1 VLDSPELHPA
11 RAATNAVIV
20 LWYACAITCMMKRRK
35 DGDFMKAYSYFC
47 STRIELGKG
56 KTKELPAL
64 LQSLQIAGSVLLV
77 SDPGVVRTGL
87 VAPIRSAL
95 EEAGFRVTLFDGLSQ
110 NPRDRECLEGAAL
123 FREAGATAVVAIGG
137 GSAMDTGKTIALCGQ
152 NGGTPADY
160 ADGRLPYTNI
170 APIVCVP
177 TTAGTGS
184 EVTRSAV
191 ITESATHRK
200 MTLKHAALRPTLA
213 VLDPVLTYS
222 VPPAVTA
229 ATGVD
234 ALVHAIEGYTC
245 KVTNPISQALGARA
259 MQTIV
264 GALPAAYANGQDE
277 EARHAMLEG
286 SLLAGL
292 CFGSADVAAVHCLAE
307 ALGGLYDTP
316 HGVANSV
323 FLPYVLKFNA
333 AEDKPMHA
341 SLARY
346 MGFAVD
352 ADTDDQAID
361 KLIGGIAALTESL
374 NIPRLEELPGIK
386 EEDFPRIVELSVK
399 NGSTPSNVRTVTA
412 EDYLAILQDAYRA

>member
-1 VLDSPELHPA
+1 
-11 RAATNAVIV
+11 
-20 LWYACAITCMMKRRK
+20 
-35 DGDFMKAYSYFC
+35 MKAFSYFC
-47 STRIELGKG
+47 STRIEMGSG

-64 LQSLQIAGSVLLV
+64 LQSRGIGKSVFLV
-77 SDPGVVRTGL
+77 SDPGVIRAGL
-87 VAPIRSAL
+87 VGPIQSAL
-95 EEAGFRVTLFDGLSQ
+95 AEAGFSVTLFDALSQ
-110 NPRDRECLEGAAL
+110 NPRDTECLEGAAL
-123 FREAGATAVVAIGG
+123 FREAAADVVIAVGG
-137 GSAMDTGKTIALCGQ
+137 GSAMDTGKTIALCGP
-152 NGGTPADY
+152 NGGAPADY

-170 APIVCVP
+170 APIVCIP

-191 ITESATHRK
+191 ITEATTHRK

-245 KVTNPISQALGARA
+245 KVTNPISQAFGAKA

-264 GALPAAYANGQDE
+264 RALPAAYANGQDE

-286 SLLAGL
+286 SLMAGL

-333 AEDKPMHA
+333 ADNKPMHA
-341 SLARY
+341 ALARY
-346 MGFAVD
+346 MGFASD
-352 ADTDDQAID
+352 ADTEDQAID
-361 KLIGGIAALTESL
+361 KLIGGITELTQSL
-374 NIPRLEELPGIK
+374 QIPRLKDLPGVR
-386 EEDFPRIVELSVK
+386 EEDFPRIVELSMK
-399 NGSTPSNVRTVTA
+399 NGSTPSNVRTITA
-412 EDYLAILQDAYRA
+412 EDYLAILQEAYRA

>member
-1 VLDSPELHPA
+1 
-11 RAATNAVIV
+11 
-20 LWYACAITCMMKRRK
+20 
-35 DGDFMKAYSYFC
+35 MKAYSYFC
-47 STRIELGKG
+47 STRIEMGKG
-56 KTKELPAL
+56 KTKELPEL
-64 LQSLQIAGSVLLV
+64 LNSLGIGISILLV
-77 SDPGVVRTGL
+77 SDPGVIRAGL
-87 VAPIRSAL
+87 VAPIQSAL

-110 NPRDRECLEGAAL
+110 NPRDTECLEGAAL
-123 FREAGATAVVAIGG
+123 FRDVAADVVVAIGG
-137 GSAMDTGKTIALCGQ
+137 GSAMDTGKTIALCGP

-160 ADGRLPYTNI
+160 ADGRLSYSNI

-191 ITESATHRK
+191 ITESTTHRK

-222 VPPAVTA
+222 VPPSVTA

-245 KVTNPISQALGARA
+245 KVTNPISQALGAKA
-259 MQTIV
+259 MQTIA
-264 GALPAAYANGQDE
+264 GALPAVYANGQDE

-286 SLLAGL
+286 SLMAGL

-333 AEDKPMHA
+333 AENKPMHA
-341 SLARY
+341 RLARY

-352 ADTDDQAID
+352 ADSDDQAID

-374 NIPRLEELPGIK
+374 NIPKLKDLPGIK
-386 EEDFPRIVELSVK
+386 EEDFPRIVELSMK
-399 NGSTPSNVRTVTA
+399 NGSTPSNVRTITA
-412 EDYLAILQDAYRA
+412 EDYLAILEEAYRS

>member
-1 VLDSPELHPA
+1 
-11 RAATNAVIV
+11 
-20 LWYACAITCMMKRRK
+20 
-35 DGDFMKAYSYFC
+35 MKAFSYFC
-47 STRIELGKG
+47 STRIEMGSG

-64 LQSLQIAGSVLLV
+64 LQSRGIGKSVFLV
-77 SDPGVVRTGL
+77 SDPGVIRAGL
-87 VAPIRSAL
+87 VGPIQSAL
-95 EEAGFRVTLFDGLSQ
+95 AEAGFSVTLFDALSQ
-110 NPRDRECLEGAAL
+110 NPRDIECLEGAAL
-123 FREAGATAVVAIGG
+123 FREAAAEVVVAVGG
-137 GSAMDTGKTIALCGQ
+137 GSAMDTGKTIALCGP
-152 NGGTPADY
+152 NGGAPADY

-170 APIVCVP
+170 APIVCIP

-191 ITESATHRK
+191 ITESTTHRK

-245 KVTNPISQALGARA
+245 KVTNPISQAFGAKA

-264 GALPAAYANGQDE
+264 RALPAAYANGQDE

-286 SLLAGL
+286 SLMAGL

-333 AEDKPMHA
+333 ADNKPMHA
-341 SLARY
+341 ALARY
-346 MGFAVD
+346 MGFASD
-352 ADTDDQAID
+352 ADTEDQAID
-361 KLIGGIAALTESL
+361 KLIGGITELTQSL
-374 NIPRLEELPGIK
+374 QIPRLKDLPGVR
-386 EEDFPRIVELSVK
+386 EEDFPRIVELSMK
-399 NGSTPSNVRTVTA
+399 NGSTPSNVRTITA
-412 EDYLAILQDAYRA
+412 EDYLAILQEAYRA